1 MIELIFTNP
10 VVAFMVLV
18 GLVVLFHELGHFL
31 VGRALGV
38 DVDEFSIG
46 FGPRAVGFRR
56 GRTEY
61 KICWLPLGGYVRFYG
76 AELGGEIPLEKR
88 ERSILTTQLYKRVLI
103 SAAGPFANFIL
114 SLFIMVILSGVGMPQ
129 PSARVA
135 VLPGKPADLA
145 GLQSGDRVVSLN
157 GLPIRTWKEMTEIV
171 TKSPGKQLAVVL
183 ERPGAQTPVELVITP
198 EAEKSESVFGEEVE
212 VGRIGVTQFFP
223 ALQFVRM
230 RGGLVEAMGI
240 ETGDRIVSVNG
251 NKVAYLHEFFEAL
264 DRHWGVTSPSELAA
278 RLARVSG
285 EVPPSGMSSDAGM
298 GSLVLVVQRGEQSE
312 VVLTVTPEQLLT
324 WARAYPVT
332 AVSQGSVARA
342 SLWTDVFLVTDLLI
356 KDLRTAELTEA
367 SSQAQS
373 VTSVSGGAASPD
385 SADPSASLAACGLG
399 PGVALRGLGGDMVL
413 TSPVDLSLLLRRRAD
428 EAPPDAKGF
437 PVAFQIVRS
446 DGSLH
451 LAECIVPLVVK
462 RDHLNR
468 DRRLAAFPVEFVS
481 QGQPVEEVLVK
492 SDGLVSAITDGS
504 KAVLEQAGTIF
515 VGLKKLVSGSIPLAN
530 LGGPIQIARVAG
542 SAAEG
547 GLLLFLLTVSW
558 MSVNIGM
565 FNLLPLPALDGGAL
579 MMQGVEAAY
588 GRPLPERVQFAV
600 QRLGV
605 LIILGLIVL
614 VFYNDILRLLGG

>member
-1 MIELIFTNP
+1 MLELVFTNP
-10 VVAFMVLV
+10 VVAFVILV

-88 ERSILTTQLYKRVLI
+88 DRSILTTKLYKRVLI

-114 SLFIMVILSGVGMPQ
+114 SLIIMVILSGVGMPQ

-135 VLPGKPADLA
+135 VLPGKPADLG
-145 GLQSGDRVVSLN
+145 GLQSGDRVVSIG
-157 GLPIRTWKEMTEIV
+157 GLAIRTWKEMTEIV
-171 TKSPGKQLAVVL
+171 TENPGKPLAVVV
-183 ERPGAQTPVELVITP
+183 ERPGARAPVEVVITP
-198 EAEKSESVFGEEVE
+198 EVEKSESVFGEELE

-230 RGGLVEAMGI
+230 RGGLAEALGI
-240 ETGDRIVSVNG
+240 ETGERIVSVNG
-251 NKVAYLHEFFEAL
+251 DKVVYLHDFFEAL
-264 DRHWGVTSPSELAA
+264 DRHWGVTGPQELAE
-278 RLARVSG
+278 RLVKA
-285 EVPPSGMSSDAGM
+285 EDETASDAAL
-298 GSLVLVVQRGEQSE
+298 GSLSLVVQKGDQPE
-312 VVLTVTPEQLLT
+312 VARTVTPESLLT
-324 WARAYPVT
+324 WARTYSA
-332 AVSQGSVARA
+332 AGAAHGSLERA
-342 SLWTDVFLVTDLLI
+342 SVWTDVFLVTDLLI
-356 KDLRTAELTEA
+356 KDLRSSESADGSLETEGGTP
-367 SSQAQS
+367 
-373 VTSVSGGAASPD
+373 VKGGAGALD
-385 SADPSASLAACGLG
+385 AADPRAALAACGLG
-399 PGVALRGLGGDMVL
+399 PGVALRGMDGNTVL
-413 TSPVDLSLLLRRRAD
+413 TSPVDLSLLLRKRAD
-428 EAPPDAKGF
+428 EAPPGATGF
-437 PVAFQIVRS
+437 PVAFQIVRP
-446 DGSLH
+446 DGTLH
-451 LAECIVPLVVK
+451 LTECVVPLVVK

-468 DRRLAAFPVEFVS
+468 DRRMTAFPVEFVS

-492 SDGLVSAITDGS
+492 SDGLVAAITDGS
-504 KAVLEQAGTIF
+504 RAVLEQAGTIF
-515 VGLKKLVSGSIPLAN
+515 IGLKKLVSGSIPLAN

-588 GRPLPERVQFAV
+588 GRPLPEKVQFAV